1 MSLESLSEQW
11 LTQKRA
17 EEAARDA
24 RIRTEEAIIEL
35 LGALPDEGT
44 RTHKA
49 DGYKIRTTS
58 RINRRLDESAWLA
71 IVDDIPE
78 ELRPIRYKAEID
90 NRGLSYLRE
99 HEPAVY
105 GLVSRAI
112 EAKPGK
118 VGVVV
123 ESVEAQSEK
132 T

>member
-17 EEAARDA
+17 EESARDA
-24 RIRTEEAIIEL
+24 RVRTEEAIIKL
-35 LGALPDEGT
+35 LDSLPDEGS
-44 RTHKA
+44 RTHSA

-71 IVDDIPE
+71 IVDDVPE

-99 HEPAVY
+99 HEPVVY
-105 GLVSRAI
+105 SLVSRAI
-112 EAKPGK
+112 ESRPGK
-118 VGVVV
+118 VGVSV
-123 ESVEAQSEK
+123 ESIKETKES
-132 T
+132 

>member
-11 LTQKRA
+11 LIQKRA

-24 RIRTEEAIIEL
+24 RVRTEEAILALI
-35 LGALPDEGT
+35 GTLPDEGSK
-44 RTHKA
+44 THKA

-71 IVDDIPE
+71 IVDDVPE

-90 NRGLSYLRE
+90 GKGLTYLRE

-105 GLVSRAI
+105 GIVSRAI

-123 ESVEAQSEK
+123 ETVETQSEK

>member
-1 MSLESLSEQW
+1 MTLESLSEQW
-11 LTQKRA
+11 LVQKRA

-24 RIRTEEAIIEL
+24 RIRTEEAILAL
-35 LGALPDEGT
+35 LGTLPDEGS

-112 EAKPGK
+112 ESRPGK

-123 ESVEAQSEK
+123 EPIQE
-132 T
+132 

>member
-1 MSLESLSEQW
+1 MSLKDLAEQW

-17 EEAARDA
+17 EEAAREA
-24 RIRTEEAIIEL
+24 RIRTEEAIIKL
-35 LGALPDEGT
+35 LDSLPEEGSK
-44 RTHKA
+44 THKA

-123 ESVEAQSEK
+123 ESIKE
-132 T
+132 